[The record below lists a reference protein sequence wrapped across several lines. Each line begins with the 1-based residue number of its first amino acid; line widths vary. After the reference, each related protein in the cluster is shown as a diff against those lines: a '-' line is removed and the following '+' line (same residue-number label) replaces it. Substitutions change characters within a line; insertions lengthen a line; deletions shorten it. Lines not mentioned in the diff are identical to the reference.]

1 MAKILSKSGISA
13 LQVVKP
19 GHITQ
24 SINAFTGIEAY
35 DISLSGSFNTTG
47 SLNVKGSSNFTDGS
61 ITASVS
67 VGIGSSVNPQ
77 GTRAFSHGTG
87 SSATGNFSF
96 SQGRGT
102 NASGFAAHAEGF
114 STTALGA
121 YSHAEGRNT
130 FSTGS
135 YSHAQG
141 RLTTASGDYS
151 NAGGYG
157 TIASGNYQLVAGQF
171 NTPNPTDNSSFIIGN
186 GSDTNNR
193 SNILFA
199 GNGKIELNAPIT
211 ASSNISS
218 SGTVFGITGSFSHLQ
233 GNSPITVGDQ
243 ITFQQPITAS
253 GAISSSGTITM
264 LTASIGGGIFTSAS
278 LAASS
283 GGGGSTPT
291 LQQVTDQGSNTTTP
305 ISASIVSASNTV
317 FGITGSFS
325 HLVGNSP
332 INVGSGLILQQSL
345 TSSAEL
351 SSSGNFY
358 ANRFEAAGYIATPLI
373 SNTSTI
379 KINNDL
385 SGSTVVTSSF
395 NFGKF
400 EQATITNTTLEDS
413 LLITT
418 TENSSTA
425 GPVITLKRNSATP
438 DDADYLGQLKFKGE
452 NDNEQEVVYAKI
464 TGKISDASDT
474 TEDGLIEYALQKAGS
489 NVIVSRLTS
498 TDLKLINGTGLEVNG
513 NISTDGTS
521 SAANVSSSG
530 DISGF
535 DLNLFGG
542 DIDLKNAGA
551 QSNIKFYCESSN
563 AHYTKLQAAPH
574 AAYSGNPT
582 ATLPAYDFNFA
593 QPYFQT
599 SITASNNISASG
611 TFIGDGSTLTNLQ
624 RPISNSII
632 THFTAS
638 NLNSGFYFRAGGSVT
653 CSIQSGSIVSCDIG
667 NEFEIFQTSSAGY
680 VLFATGSGVTLNSK
694 SGNQKLAGQFSGATL
709 KKVGTDEWDLI
720 GDLG

>member
-1 MAKILSKSGISA
+1 
-13 LQVVKP
+13 
-19 GHITQ
+19 
-24 SINAFTGIEAY
+24 
-35 DISLSGSFNTTG
+35 
-47 SLNVKGSSNFTDGS
+47 
-61 ITASVS
+61 
-67 VGIGSSVNPQ
+67 
-77 GTRAFSHGTG
+77 
-87 SSATGNFSF
+87 
-96 SQGRGT
+96 
-102 NASGFAAHAEGF
+102 
-114 STTALGA
+114 
-121 YSHAEGRNT
+121 
-130 FSTGS
+130 
-135 YSHAQG
+135 
-141 RLTTASGDYS
+141 
-151 NAGGYG
+151 
-157 TIASGNYQLVAGQF
+157 
-171 NTPNPTDNSSFIIGN
+171 
-186 GSDTNNR
+186 
-193 SNILFA
+193 
-199 GNGKIELNAPIT
+199 
-211 ASSNISS
+211 
-218 SGTVFGITGSFSHLQ
+218 
-233 GNSPITVGDQ
+233 
-243 ITFQQPITAS
+243 
-253 GAISSSGTITM
+253 M

-345 TSSAEL
+345 TSSVDL

-425 GPVITLKRNSATP
+425 GPVIALKRNSATP

-474 TEDGLIEYALQKAGS
+474 TEDGIIEYALQKAGS

-498 TDLKLINGTGLEVNG
+498 TDLKLLNGTGLEVNG

-624 RPISNSII
+624 RPISNSIV

-638 NLNSGFYFRAGGSVT
+638 NLNSGFYFRAGGNVT

-667 NEFEIFQTSSAGY
+667 NEFEIFQTSSAGNI
-680 VLFATGSGVTLNSK
+680 LFATGSGVTLNSK